1 MFQLENSW
9 ILFGCFFFEL
19 NWNRRLQS
27 GSNSKKIDK
36 VKLLTYW
43 CTKLPRLSTLAVKN
57 GLYSFYFF
65 YYLCVN
71 PRSVQTNL
79 NKQELSVRIV
89 EYLVLFFFSI
99 FIFCFTRKNVKTK
112 IVWLDKNNSSSTIS
126 IGPSANNWWIILC

>member
-1 MFQLENSW
+1 MFLWKNIFLVLSTSCWTVFIKFQIILNMLCSNSK
-9 ILFGCFFFEL
+9 IVEYYFVVFFFEL

-79 NKQELSVRIV
+79 NKQELSVRI
-89 EYLVLFFFSI
+89 EYLVLLFFFSI
-99 FIFCFTRKNVKTK
+99 FIFCFT
-112 IVWLDKNNSSSTIS
+112 
-126 IGPSANNWWIILC
+126 